1 MTLFIQHTFLITNVA
16 KVNNVR
22 NCLADDAFCGLAGK
36 RLGLRRLRRLH
47 SLISIVVALAAF
59 Y

>member
-1 MTLFIQHTFLITNVA
+1 MTLFIQHTFLLTNVA

-22 NCLADDAFCGLAGK
+22 NCLADDAFRGLAGK
-36 RLGLRRLRRLH
+36 RLGLRRLH